1 MPEWLNIAARSTGFF
16 ALTLLF
22 VRLIG
27 KRLTSRLSIFDQ
39 INIFVLGAIA
49 ALVSVY
55 PSIKVIDGFMALAVW
70 SILPITIHLL
80 SLKYKSI
87 KDIFQGKETIL
98 INHGKILEDQLLE
111 ARLTPEDLLS
121 QLRRKNVFKTA
132 DVEFAVLEPDGEV
145 SVFLKRDRQPLTAKT
160 MELKV
165 SRESVPQTVM
175 LDGVMM
181 DEPLTALGL
190 NRNWLHTELEKVGV
204 APENVFIAQVD
215 SLGQLYLDLFDDVLQ
230 IPKPKTKE
238 LVYATLKKCQAD
250 CEVYALG
257 TKQSEAK
264 KMYGR
269 SAGELE
275 EVIQSLKPL
284 LKR

>member
-1 MPEWLNIAARSTGFF
+1 MPEWLNIVARSTGFF

-22 VRLIG
+22 IRLIG
-27 KRLTSRLSIFDQ
+27 KRFTSRLSIFDQ

-55 PSIKVIDGFMALAVW
+55 PSIKVINGFMALAVW

-80 SLKYKSI
+80 SLKFKSI

-98 INHGKILEDQLLE
+98 INHGKILEDKLLE

-121 QLRRKNVFKTA
+121 QLRRKDVFKTA

-145 SVFLKRDRQPLTAKT
+145 SVFLKRDCQPLTAKT

-257 TKQSEAK
+257 TKQPEAK
-264 KMYGR
+264 KMYGQ
-269 SAGELE
+269 SAGKLE